1 MKTWFTYAIC
11 LGFMGIMNAQA
22 SNTVMEEKLPYS
34 PNETYFTTEVIG
46 LGEDFILDHWQQY
59 VLDHG
64 GRSEILGYEK
74 GDFQMVSKDVRFTPL
89 DDETVTINMKMA
101 PNAAE
106 TGVNLSINVKK
117 DDGTYL
123 SPRGQDKA
131 MAQKLE
137 KWLLDFNQ
145 GLTRLEKQEVFNHV
159 IQKGK

>member
-1 MKTWFTYAIC
+1 
-11 LGFMGIMNAQA
+11 
-22 SNTVMEEKLPYS
+22 
-34 PNETYFTTEVIG
+34 
-46 LGEDFILDHWQQY
+46 
-59 VLDHG
+59 
-64 GRSEILGYEK
+64 
-74 GDFQMVSKDVRFTPL
+74 MVSKDVRFTPL

-101 PNAAE
+101 PNPAE